1 MRSKRSTTIYLVHD
15 GGLSSL
21 AVVRDFDGPEAVG
34 ARVRIA
40 EGLHSEFD
48 EIGEHAADLQLC
60 KCITY
65 LSVERH
71 DLRSIEG

>member
-1 MRSKRSTTIYLVHD
+1 MGSYLVHD
-15 GGLSSL
+15 GSLGSL
-21 AVVRDFDGPEAVG
+21 AIISDLNRPEAVG

-71 DLRSIEG
+71 DLRSI